1 MTAPL
6 ETTEELARRPD
17 FDSSYF
23 RTALGQFAT
32 GVTIITTRTFDADG
46 TPQLLG
52 FTANS
57 FNSVSL
63 DPPLVLWSL
72 ARAASSLATF
82 MDNPHYAVNVLS
94 SDQIALSRQFGSR
107 SRAVDDRDERNPIT
121 GNRFE
126 GIAWREGSRGAPI
139 LEGCCAWFE
148 CFNRSR
154 YEEGDHVIF
163 VGEVERCGFNEREPL
178 VFQGGDYHMTQP
190 HPDR

>member
-1 MTAPL
+1 MTTAPGSVVDDV
-6 ETTEELARRPD
+6 ARRPD
-17 FDSSYF
+17 FDRSHF
-23 RTALGQFAT
+23 RGALGQFAT
-32 GVTIITTRTFDADG
+32 GVTIITTRALDDAG
-46 TPQLLG
+46 RPHLFG

-72 ARAASSLATF
+72 SLAASSLGVF
-82 MDNPHYAVNVLS
+82 LDNSHYVINVLA
-94 SDQIALSRQFGSR
+94 SDQIALSRLFGTR
-107 SRAVDDRDERNPIT
+107 SGTAKPAVD
-121 GNRFE
+121 RFD
-126 GIAWREGSRGAPI
+126 GIAWREGNRGAPI

-163 VGEVERCGFNEREPL
+163 VGEVERCDFSAREPL
-178 VFQGGDYHMTQP
+178 VFQGGDYHRTQP